1 MDDSPKRF
9 DRIVAILIQLQSK
22 KIVRAQELA
31 DRFEVSLRTIYRD
44 IRALEASG
52 VPIYS
57 ESGVGYSLM
66 EGYRLPPVMFSRE
79 EASSFI
85 AAEKLMQKFTDQE
98 LGKHYASAT
107 YKLKAVL
114 KTADKDWVNS
124 IESSVVMQPADKL
137 FNEKVPNV
145 LALLFKSIAEKT
157 QVVLSYQTVEADEPS
172 ARTIE
177 PVGIFHENNNWY
189 TLAYCHLRQDYRQFR
204 ADRIYDIGPT
214 EKPFS
219 REHQSLESYLKNE
232 KEKYPTTL
240 VRILVDKKIAKHLG
254 HEKKFHGFVSQKTVG
269 HQIEMTFFSHN
280 VENGFARWY
289 LMFGDYAEIL
299 EPESL
304 KTNILEILERMRSR
318 LILSRQAATNDSG
331 SAYLSQ
337 KKGGSIPSA
346 LK

>member
-57 ESGVGYSLM
+57 EAGIGYSLM
-66 EGYRLPPVMFSRE
+66 EGYRLPPVMFTRE

-98 LGKHYASAT
+98 LGKHYASAAF
-107 YKLKAVL
+107 KLKAVL
-114 KTADKDWVNS
+114 KTTDKDWVSN

-145 LALLFKSIAEKT
+145 LALLFKSVAEKT
-157 QVVLSYQTVEADEPS
+157 QVVLTYKTVEADEPTP
-172 ARTIE
+172 RNIE
-177 PVGIFHENNNWY
+177 PVGIFHDMNNWY
-189 TLAYCHLRQDYRQFR
+189 TYAYCHLRGDYRQFR
-204 ADRIYDIGPT
+204 ADRIHDIRT
-214 EKPFS
+214 TDKLFS
-219 REHQSLESYLKNE
+219 REHQPLETYLKND
-232 KEKYPTTL
+232 KEKHPTTR
-240 VRILVDKKIAKHLG
+240 VRILVDKKIAKHLDY
-254 HEKKFHGFVSQKTVG
+254 EKKFQGFVSQKTFG
-269 HQIEMTFFSHN
+269 NQIEMTFFSQN

-289 LMFGDYAEIL
+289 LMFGDCAEIL

-304 KTNILEILERMRSR
+304 KTSILEIMERMKSR
-318 LILSRQAATNDSG
+318 LLSSHQATTNSLG
-331 SAYLSQ
+331 SFYLSQ
-337 KKGGSIPSA
+337 K
-346 LK
+346 